1 LTYSKE
7 ETLYFNGVGLVNFN
21 RFFKEQKDRWSAIFI
36 LVDSNTHQHC
46 LVPFIERVEGFDSIE
61 ILEVE
66 PGEGSKDI
74 EIATNLWLSLA
85 ELNTDRNALIVNLG
99 GGVVCDLGGWVA
111 SNYKR
116 GIDFI
121 HVPTT
126 LLAMVDAS
134 IGGKTGID
142 LGGIK
147 NLVGSFSSPVAVV
160 SDSSFL
166 NTLAQIEW
174 DSGYAEM
181 IKHALIADKE
191 LWKKI
196 KVILPHEHEKIK
208 THISRAIEIK
218 KNIISK
224 DFKESGQR
232 KALNYGHTIGH
243 AIEAISFDR
252 GEALSHGHAIAIGM
266 MLANNIA
273 TKKGMLSKS
282 ISDEINTYLS
292 SIYSVPDWLP
302 AVKSELELKIA
313 NDKKNAQNRIL
324 MVLLKNLASIEID
337 VEVTKKEIAD
347 SIHDL

>member
-1 LTYSKE
+1 MTYSKV
-7 ETLYFNGVGLVNFN
+7 ETVYLNGDGLSDFNQ
-21 RFFKEQKDRWSAIFI
+21 FFREQKHRWSAIFI

-46 LVPFIERVEGFDSIE
+46 LVPFIEGVEELDNIE

-66 PGEGSKDI
+66 PGEGAKDI
-74 EIATNLWLSLA
+74 EIASNLWLSLA
-85 ELNTDRNALIVNLG
+85 ELNADRRALIINLG

-111 SNYKR
+111 ANYKR

-121 HVPTT
+121 HVPTS

-147 NLVGSFSSPVAVV
+147 NLVGSFSSSVAVV

-166 NTLAQIEW
+166 NTLAQREW

-191 LWKKI
+191 LWEELQR
-196 KVILPHEHEKIK
+196 ILPHEHEKIK
-208 THISRAIEIK
+208 KHIPRAIQIKTEIV
-218 KNIISK
+218 SK
-224 DFKESGQR
+224 DFKESGLR

-243 AIEAISFDR
+243 AIEAISLDR

-266 MLANNIA
+266 MLANILA
-273 TKKGMLSKS
+273 TKKGLLSKS
-282 ISDEINTYLS
+282 DSDEINAYLK
-292 SIYSVPDWLP
+292 SIYSVPKWLKE
-302 AVKSELELKIA
+302 VKSELELKLA

-324 MVLLKNLASIEID
+324 MVLLKDLASVEID
-337 VEVTKKEIAD
+337 VEVTKKEIAE